1 MTTNADISCPARDAT
16 ARRHQAKRSNNLRRH
31 RRLWAICRARP
42 GVLVR
47 LALPSALGSAL
58 LAAIALHALTAGAAG
73 FHRHCANLTRI
84 AVPGAQYQRVACL
97 ADMTTYA
104 LARTD
109 YTNPANYVLQA
120 ASATVLPRG
129 VPGVQIDGYFPDTST
144 FNTNHGWN
152 HDAQF
157 VIRLPDRWNGRLVIT
172 GAPGVLTQY
181 TQDPTISDKVI
192 SEGYAYASTDK
203 GNGGATFYTDGS
215 NPGDALV
222 EWNRRVTQLAIAAKG
237 VIRQRYGR
245 RARYTYVTGVSNGGY
260 FARWELE
267 HNPELFD
274 GGVDWE
280 GTLFNPTGHNLLDYL
295 PIALREYPRY
305 RATGDPAAHQAMIA
319 AGFPSGS
326 EYLWDFYY
334 QHLWDNTQRLLR
346 TEVDPGWDGGLQA
359 GHPFCQSGTP
369 DCDADYQFSRRPAAQ
384 HAMQRLSLSGHI
396 KRPLITLHG
405 TLDPY
410 LPIANDSNQYARLVR
425 AAGQSAHYRYYR
437 IQDGSHLDGL
447 HDLFPQVRPIL
458 PCYWKAFRYM
468 TRWVERH
475 RPPPP
480 SRLVRKPRHRDVANT
495 CPGL

>member
-1 MTTNADISCPARDAT
+1 M
-16 ARRHQAKRSNNLRRH
+16 RSNVLGPQPQARMG
-31 RRLWAICRARP
+31 CRPRP
-42 GVLVR
+42 GRFSRALTRRALLRALAVALIAA
-47 LALPSALGSAL
+47 LALAALP
-58 LAAIALHALTAGAAG
+58 AGAAWSQG
-73 FHRHCANLTRI
+73 GCANAARI
-84 AVPGAQYQRVACL
+84 AVPGAQYQRTACL

-104 LARTD
+104 LARSD
-109 YTNPANYVLQA
+109 YTNPANYALQA

-129 VPGVQIDGYFPDTST
+129 VPGVQVDGYFPDTSS

-157 VIRLPDRWNGRLVIT
+157 VIRLPDRWNGRLVVT
-172 GAPGVLTQY
+172 GAPGVETQY
-181 TQDPTISDKVI
+181 TQDPIISDKVI

-203 GNGGATFYTDGS
+203 GNGGSTFYTDGA
-215 NPGDALV
+215 NPGDALA
-222 EWNRRVTQLAIAAKG
+222 EWNQRVTQLTRAAKA
-237 VIRQRYGR
+237 VVFQRYGR
-245 RARYTYVTGVSNGGY
+245 AARYTYITGVSNGGY
-260 FARWELE
+260 FTRWELE
-267 HNPELFD
+267 HHPELFD

-295 PIALREYPRY
+295 PTALREYPKY
-305 RATGDPAAHQAMIA
+305 RATGDPAAHQAMID
-319 AGFPSGS
+319 AGFPAGS

-334 QHLWDNTQRLLR
+334 QHLWDYTQRLLR
-346 TEVDPGWDGGLQA
+346 TEVDPAWDGGLQA

-369 DCDADYQFSRRPAAQ
+369 DCDADYDFSQRPAAEQ
-384 HAMQRLSLSGHI
+384 AMRRMSLSGHI

-410 LPIANDSNQYARLVR
+410 LPIANDSDQYARLVR
-425 AAGQSAHYRYYR
+425 AAGESTRYRYYR

-458 PCYWKAFRYM
+458 PCYWTAFHDM

-475 RPPPP
+475 QPPPT
-480 SRLVRKPRHRDVANT
+480 SRLVHNPGHGDVANT